1 METAV
6 LDNAVRGRLN
16 AWFFDFLESY
26 MHCKYATIKSRL
38 LAEVPPVLVELG
50 PGAGANLRS
59 FPRGTRLI
67 AIEPNRH
74 FHAVL
79 RKRARQ
85 RGIDLDLRGLA
96 GEALDLAT
104 ASVDFVFSSLVL
116 CSVNDPAAVLAEVRR
131 VLKSGGRFACV
142 EHVPA
147 PSGSANGALQRA
159 IARPWKWT
167 FEGCDLCRDTGATLK
182 RAGFSEIQIQPMIV
196 PTMFLPI
203 RHQITAMCVK

>member
-1 METAV
+1 METPV

-16 AWFFDFLESY
+16 AWFFDFFESY
-26 MHCKYATIKSRL
+26 MHRKYATIKSHL
-38 LAEVPPVLVELG
+38 LADVPPVLVELG
-50 PGAGANLRS
+50 PGAGANLRY

-104 ASVDFVFSSLVL
+104 ASVDFVFASLVL

-159 IARPWKWT
+159 ISRPWKWT
-167 FEGCDLCRDTGATLK
+167 FEGCDLCRDTGGALK
-182 RAGFSEIQIQPMIV
+182 RAGFSQIQIQPMIV

>member
-26 MHCKYATIKSRL
+26 MHRKYATIKSRL

-50 PGAGANLRS
+50 PGAGANLRY

-96 GEALDLAT
+96 GEALDLPT

-167 FEGCDLCRDTGATLK
+167 LEGCDLCRDTGGTLK
-182 RAGFSEIQIQPMIV
+182 RAGFSQIQIQPMIV

-203 RHQITAMCVK
+203 RHHITAMCVK